1 MFQAQYFGGEQ
12 RLDLGGASTSVILA
26 AEVTPKEAL
35 AAELLLTAMGK
46 TICCHNYNLSWGS
59 LCGDITILFLFIS
72 TSNLHHRQRPLDYH
86 VEKELRRR
94 QDPGGRG

>member
-46 TICCHNYNLSWGS
+46 TICCHNYILSWGA
-59 LCGDITILFLFIS
+59 LCADITMLFPFMS
-72 TSNLHHRQRPLDYH
+72 PNSNLHHRQRPLDYH
-86 VEKELRRR
+86 VE
-94 QDPGGRG
+94 D

>member
-12 RLDLGGASTSVILA
+12 RLDLGGGSTSVILA

-46 TICCHNYNLSWGS
+46 TTCCHNYRV
-59 LCGDITILFLFIS
+59 TM
-72 TSNLHHRQRPLDYH
+72 
-86 VEKELRRR
+86 VV
-94 QDPGGRG
+94 

>member
-12 RLDLGGASTSVILA
+12 RLDLGGGSTSVILA

-46 TICCHNYNLSWGS
+46 TICCQDVLYNYILSWGA
-59 LCGDITILFLFIS
+59 LCTA
-72 TSNLHHRQRPLDYH
+72 
-86 VEKELRRR
+86 
-94 QDPGGRG
+94 

>member
-12 RLDLGGASTSVILA
+12 RLDLGGSSTSIMLA

-46 TICCHNYNLSWGS
+46 SKIKS
-59 LCGDITILFLFIS
+59 DIFRRLVFFIYKRLKMLRLFGYSKLRLLLG
-72 TSNLHHRQRPLDYH
+72 NA
-86 VEKELRRR
+86 EL
-94 QDPGGRG
+94 

>member
-12 RLDLGGASTSVILA
+12 RLDLGGGSTSVILA

-46 TICCHNYNLSWGS
+46 IRN
-59 LCGDITILFLFIS
+59 I
-72 TSNLHHRQRPLDYH
+72 
-86 VEKELRRR
+86 
-94 QDPGGRG
+94 

>member
-46 TICCHNYNLSWGS
+46 TICCHKGPSIKYVHRFSGFL
-59 LCGDITILFLFIS
+59 DPPLFAFWAKS
-72 TSNLHHRQRPLDYH
+72 
-86 VEKELRRR
+86 
-94 QDPGGRG
+94 